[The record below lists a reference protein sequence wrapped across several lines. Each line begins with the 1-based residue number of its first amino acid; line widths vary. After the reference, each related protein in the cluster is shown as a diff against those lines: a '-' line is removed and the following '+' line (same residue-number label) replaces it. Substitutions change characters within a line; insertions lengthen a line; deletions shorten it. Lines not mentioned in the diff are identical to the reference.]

1 MMKTLLI
8 ALSAALMLTAL
19 VVADEDAKP
28 ADSATAEPTAAEETA
43 PATTP
48 ETATT
53 APKPEKK
60 AEPVIVT
67 NPSGLRY
74 QDVVVGAGKEAAK
87 GMKVDS
93 TGLVAGKRL
102 QSSKDRG
109 QTFTCTLGQNLI
121 EGWSEGMV
129 GMKEGGTRRLFVPWK
144 LGYGERGMG
153 SMIPAKADLV
163 FEIDFVKA
171 L

>member
-1 MMKTLLI
+1 MHRNSYINAPKLLTPTLQLKKDSRI
-8 ALSAALMLTAL
+8 MFAGQLCGVEGYTESAA
-19 VVADEDAKP
+19 
-28 ADSATAEPTAAEETA
+28 
-43 PATTP
+43 
-48 ETATT
+48 
-53 APKPEKK
+53 
-60 AEPVIVT
+60 
-67 NPSGLRY
+67 
-74 QDVVVGAGKEAAK
+74 
-87 GMKVDS
+87 